1 MTSYREGEI
10 LSELHFAVSRL
21 LPWTNH
27 VIEYFCTKK
36 YKCIIGWGGGCHLKL
51 HFEIF
56 HTGLERE
63 DMSEG

>member
-10 LSELHFAVSRL
+10 LSELHFAVSHL

-27 VIEYFCTKK
+27 VIGIFL
-36 YKCIIGWGGGCHLKL
+36 YKEILWGGGVGCLLKL